1 MDILLKSLR
10 LIDGQQVHEAADY
23 FFDGKEIQ
31 QSNGREHPHPQEI
44 IDCSG
49 LLASRGWVDLRCL
62 VGEPGMEHRETLE
75 SLGNTLK
82 VSGFS
87 KAVLLPNT
95 NPVIQSKNEI
105 AFIKSRT
112 KDFFTK
118 IHIQAAVTKDTGG
131 DDLTEIL
138 DMHEQGVMVFGD
150 GLHPLSNADRMVK
163 VLQYLQKFD
172 GILFDHSYDPLLA
185 LFGQMHEGITSTK
198 NGVKGIPSLSEE
210 VAVQKN
216 LEILKYAGGSLHF
229 QTISTAG
236 AVAYIRNAKSEGL
249 KVSADVSLYQLL
261 FTDEDLVGFDTNLK
275 VMPPYR
281 EQRDREE
288 LIKGL
293 KDGTIDAIV
302 SNHQPHEVDSKHM
315 EFDLASFGMSGLQT
329 FLSGLI
335 KLEGELGW
343 PLLIEKITSG
353 PAKILR
359 AQNDLLTSLTVFDPD
374 EEWQYNQA
382 SNTSLSSNSPWFN
395 TKVKGKVKYIIND
408 GKFEKID
415 E

>member
-10 LIDGQQVHEAADY
+10 LIDGQQIHEAADY
-23 FFDGKEIQ
+23 FFDGKELQ
-31 QSNGREHPHPQEI
+31 KSNGIKQPRPQEV
-44 IDCSG
+44 IDCSR
-49 LLASRGWVDLRCL
+49 LLASRGWIDLRCF
-62 VGEPGMEHRETLE
+62 VGEPGMEHRESLE

-95 NPVIQSKNEI
+95 NPAIQSKNEI

-118 IHIQAAVTKDTGG
+118 IHIQGAVTRDTAG

-150 GLHPLSNADRMVK
+150 GLHPLSNGDRMVK

-185 LFGQMHEGITSTK
+185 LFGHMHEGITATK

-216 LEILKYAGGSLHF
+216 IEILRYAGGSLHF

-236 AVAYIRNAKSEGL
+236 AVAHIRSAKQEGL

-261 FTDEDLVGFDTNLK
+261 FSDEDLVDFDTNLK

-281 EQRDREE
+281 EQKDREE
-288 LIKGL
+288 LILGL

-329 FLSGLI
+329 FLGGLV
-335 KLEGELGW
+335 KLERELGW

-353 PAKILR
+353 PARILR
-359 AQNDLLTSLTVFDPD
+359 EQNDPPTSFTIFDPD
-374 EEWQYNQA
+374 EEWQFNQE

-395 TKVKGKVKYIIND
+395 TTVTGKVKYVIND